1 VALARPTPI
10 AAAVSLD
17 LSQDQA
23 LKKRNDMHRYRVLC
37 TTEETMKQSTKK
49 ITLAASAFAFA
60 ALFSFS
66 WSEQSGIALSIE
78 SAEARVGR
86 PLTPVS
92 VAGVARRQYRRAA
105 IGTAAAAGAGAAYYG
120 GAGYYA
126 GSPYYGDTVR
136 GARAA
141 YVGGYAASV
150 PESRPHYAVSAYYAG
165 GPWYGY
171 SGWDD
176 YATRNAIKCTP
187 GTMVKLDD
195 GLMHV
200 CQ

>member
-1 VALARPTPI
+1 MDQNMRKVA
-10 AAAVSLD
+10 
-17 LSQDQA
+17 
-23 LKKRNDMHRYRVLC
+23 
-37 TTEETMKQSTKK
+37 
-49 ITLAASAFAFA
+49 LAASALAFA
-60 ALFSFS
+60 VLFSIG
-66 WSEQSGIALSIE
+66 WSEQSGLSLSIE
-78 SAEARVGR
+78 KAEARVGR

-92 VAGVARRQYRRAA
+92 VAGVARRHYRRAA
-105 IGTAAAAGAGAAYYG
+105 IGTAVAVGATAPYYT
-120 GAGYYA
+120 GAGYSA
-126 GSPYYGDTVR
+126 GSPYYSDSVR

-141 YVGGYAASV
+141 YYGGYQSAPGVADGGT
-150 PESRPHYAVSAYYAG
+150 PHYAVRAYYAG

-176 YATRNAIKCTP
+176 YAARNSIRCAP